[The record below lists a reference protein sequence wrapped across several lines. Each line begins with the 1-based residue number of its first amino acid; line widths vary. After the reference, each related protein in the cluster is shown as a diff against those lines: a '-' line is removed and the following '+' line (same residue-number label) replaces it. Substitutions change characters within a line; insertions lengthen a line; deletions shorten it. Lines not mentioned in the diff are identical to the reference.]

1 MRAARLFRPVL
12 CGGMVFGVAV
22 VMPHVLAAEQV
33 FPSKVI
39 PSAAVTVQST
49 DRPVL
54 KVDLAVVPSGRIIL
68 RRFAARCVD
77 WVLIASGGYLFGFVL
92 LGSSFIGAVFCAVVE
107 LIKDM
112 ELYGYRSPGKALLG
126 LVVTDVETGETPV
139 KPWKSAVRNA
149 LGPCSM
155 GLLARVNAPALGL
168 ALFFNMVN
176 DVWALFSTR
185 RQTMMD
191 YVAGTIVYHV

>member
-12 CGGMVFGVAV
+12 CGGVVFGVAAM
-22 VMPHVLAAEQV
+22 MPHVLAAEQV
-33 FPSKVI
+33 FSSVVTPV
-39 PSAAVTVQST
+39 VTVH
-49 DRPVL
+49 RPVL
-54 KVDLAVVPSGRIIL
+54 NADLAVVPSGQIIL

-107 LIKDM
+107 LIKDTG
-112 ELYGYRSPGKALLG
+112 LYGYRSPGKALLG
-126 LVVTDVETGETPV
+126 LVVTDVQTGETPV
-139 KPWKSAVRNA
+139 KPWKSALRNA

-155 GLLARVNAPALGL
+155 GLIARVNAPALGL
-168 ALFFNMVN
+168 ALFFNIVN